1 MADTKQP
8 PIEPSGSVQLD
19 PVLDAM
25 IESMIVIDESGTIER
40 INKATTDMFGYSSED
55 LIGQNIKLLMN
66 KSDKTHHDG
75 YLEKYG
81 KTGKKTI
88 IGKGREVQARRKD
101 GSTFPADIAVGEVRS
116 PTTVRFVG
124 LIRDLTSQRKTE
136 EQALRQREEMV
147 NVSRLSMMGEMA
159 AAMAHELNQ
168 PLTAIATYASAS
180 KRLLEQGEQNIAEVK
195 EVLEEIANQAH
206 RAGEVITRT
215 RTFTRSGDIVH
226 SETSLSNLAEQIR
239 SLAELDTKAN
249 NIRLDW
255 NIPAD
260 LPAIDADSV
269 QIQQVI
275 LNLIRNAVD
284 AMQDTNPDQRTIR
297 LRAKLTAPHQIRLEV
312 RDAGTGV
319 SDAAAKDV
327 FNAFFTTK
335 SSGMGMGLA
344 ICRTIMRSHGGELGF
359 RNNDSHS
366 GDTGATF
373 FFTIPTQVSS

>member
-1 MADTKQP
+1 MADSKKNP
-8 PIEPSGSVQLD
+8 SEPSSYVQLD

-25 IESMIVIDESGTIER
+25 IESMIVIDETGTIER

-55 LIGQNIKLLMN
+55 LVGQNINLLMN
-66 KSDKTHHDG
+66 KSDKTRHDN
-75 YLEKYG
+75 YLDRYS
-81 KTGKKTI
+81 KTGNKRI

-101 GSTFPADIAVGEVRS
+101 ASTFPAHIAVGEVRS
-116 PTTVRFVG
+116 PTTVRYVG

-180 KRLLEQGEQNIAEVK
+180 IRLLEKGEQNIPEVI

-226 SETSLSNLAEQIR
+226 SETSLANLAEQIR

-255 NIPAD
+255 DIPAD

-284 AMQDTNPDQRTIR
+284 AMQDTNPDERTIR
-297 LRAKLTAPHQIRLEV
+297 LRAKLTAPQEIRLEV

-319 SDAAAKDV
+319 SDEAAKDV

>member
-8 PIEPSGSVQLD
+8 PNEPSGSVQLD

-40 INKATTDMFGYSSED
+40 INKATTDMFGYSSKD

-66 KSDKTHHDG
+66 KSDKAHHDN
-75 YLEKYG
+75 YLASYG
-81 KTGKKTI
+81 RTGKKTI

-124 LIRDLTSQRKTE
+124 LIRDLTFQRRTE

>member
-1 MADTKQP
+1 MADSKKNP
-8 PIEPSGSVQLD
+8 SEPSSYVQLD

-25 IESMIVIDESGTIER
+25 IESMIVIDETGTIER

-55 LIGQNIKLLMN
+55 LVGQNINLLMN
-66 KSDKTHHDG
+66 KSDKTRHDN
-75 YLEKYG
+75 YLDRYS
-81 KTGKKTI
+81 KTGNKRI

-101 GSTFPADIAVGEVRS
+101 ASTFPAHIAVGEVRS
-116 PTTVRFVG
+116 PTTVRYVG

-180 KRLLEQGEQNIAEVK
+180 IRLLEKGEQNIPEVI

-226 SETSLSNLAEQIR
+226 SETSLANLAEQIR

-255 NIPAD
+255 DIPAD

-284 AMQDTNPDQRTIR
+284 AMQDTNPDERTIR
-297 LRAKLTAPHQIRLEV
+297 LRAKLTAPQEIRLEV

-319 SDAAAKDV
+319 SDEAAKDV

-344 ICRTIMRSHGGELGF
+344 ICRTIIRSHGGELGF
-359 RNNDSHS
+359 RNNGSNS

-373 FFTIPTQVSS
+373 FFTIPTQVSG